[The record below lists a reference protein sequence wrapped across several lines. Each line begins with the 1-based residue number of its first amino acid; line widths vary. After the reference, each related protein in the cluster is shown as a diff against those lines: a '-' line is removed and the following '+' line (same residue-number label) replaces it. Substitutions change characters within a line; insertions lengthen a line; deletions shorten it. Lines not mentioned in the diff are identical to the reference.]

1 MWLSDDCCYDLTISA
16 VLTSLGSQRL
26 ATLPEGE
33 SKDSVRAAKGKTS
46 YAPHSSKALLC
57 PPSPRGGRLKIR
69 EGFAFLP
76 KKIKVAGFFQAE
88 QMPQLRRLCVFFG
101 AGSNFFVKN
110 AANTRDMT

>member
-1 MWLSDDCCYDLTISA
+1 MWRSDDCCYDLTISA
-16 VLTSLGSQRL
+16 DLTSLGSQRL

-46 YAPHSSKALLC
+46 YAPHSSLYGDAF
-57 PPSPRGGRLKIR
+57 PPGGRLKIR
-69 EGFAFLP
+69 EGVTFLP
-76 KKIKVAGFFQAE
+76 KKIKIAGFFQAE
-88 QMPQLRRLCVFFG
+88 QMPQLRRLCGFFG